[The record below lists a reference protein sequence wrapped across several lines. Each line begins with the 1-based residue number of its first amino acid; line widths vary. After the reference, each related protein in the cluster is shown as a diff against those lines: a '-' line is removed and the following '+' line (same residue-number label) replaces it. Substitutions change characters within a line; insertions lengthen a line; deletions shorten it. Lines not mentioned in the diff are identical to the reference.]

1 MIFRPSMYSFLFLL
15 INLLFNLPTC
25 LFFNLFFILFFI
37 LFYFLF
43 YFCFTGFC
51 CTTVEIRNGTE
62 KSSEMTLSSFNT
74 PRYFHIQKR
83 KIVFLRASY
92 RDRKSFFYLMVCYHN
107 FQNTFYLTCFLIINK
122 SLSHN
127 IPCIANFA
135 RFLFKD

>member
-1 MIFRPSMYSFLFLL
+1 MKLFVYLIFRPSMYSFLFLL
-15 INLLFNLPTC
+15 INLPFNLPNC
-25 LFFNLFFILFFI
+25 LFFNLF
-37 LFYFLF
+37 LF
-43 YFCFTGFC
+43 YFCYTGYC

-62 KSSEMTLSSFNT
+62 KSRGMTFSSFNI

-83 KIVFLRASY
+83 KIVFMRASY
-92 RDRKSFFYLMVCYHN
+92 RDRKSFFYLMFYYHN
-107 FQNTFYLTCFLIINK
+107 FQNSFYLTCFLIINK